1 MQINVRL
8 LKSGIMKDIV
18 TNRRVIFGLSMVINS
33 NWEQLY
39 LRITP
44 LLQNSVPPM
53 NTQCSVK
60 KFSRIGFLD
69 SFLCRQSVY
78 NCTNVQQ
85 YISACIGGNLKL
97 QFRRVLRHL
106 SGKFSHRTSC
116 IHVGNTILDV
126 MGWFTI
132 ITLVWHSLVTT
143 AISKLAKGL
152 LYLQTL
158 RKIRS
163 RACSYPYFV
172 SDLGMWSQKGIE
184 YTVCGIIGISVSQSW
199 VYISQEALLGGG
211 GWKVKDS
218 IEKS

>member
-1 MQINVRL
+1 MWKNFQNWCVKTLRNWLFSFPAMKAELYSCTHSGSIAGK
-8 LKSGIMKDIV
+8 LKS
-18 TNRRVIFGLSMVINS
+18 
-33 NWEQLY
+33 
-39 LRITP
+39 
-44 LLQNSVPPM
+44 
-53 NTQCSVK
+53 
-60 KFSRIGFLD
+60 
-69 SFLCRQSVY
+69 
-78 NCTNVQQ
+78 
-85 YISACIGGNLKL
+85 
-97 QFRRVLRHL
+97 QFRRVLTQQFW
-106 SGKFSHRTSC
+106 KFFHRTSC
-116 IHVGNTILDV
+116 IHVGNIILDV

-143 AISKLAKGL
+143 AISKLAKAL

-184 YTVCGIIGISVSQSW
+184 YTVCGIISISVSQSW